1 MINEKGTKGGG
12 HMKNEKPFKRK
23 KKIRTLLLK
32 ITLLFVILL
41 GLLIALYPFYVDS
54 LNGLIDQKRI
64 EQAQKKSVEET
75 ASLQQKMAMEN
86 ERLRKN
92 GLNPGSDPFN
102 DEKNGESVQ
111 AELIGSINI
120 PKINI
125 HLPLYDETTT
135 DVLEIGAGVLQG
147 TSFPTGGKSTHS
159 VISAHSGL
167 PNRLFFTDLEEMKI
181 GDQFILTVLDKKLAY
196 QVENIEVVTPDDTSS
211 LSIQEDR
218 DLVTLLTCT
227 PYMVNS
233 HRLLVTGYRIPYN
246 ESVKVSEIKGNQ
258 WRILR
263 YVLILIGVIVATLF
277 LIYLV
282 YRLIYHHQLSQKTF
296 DFSFIVRN
304 ISELPVTGST
314 FRLMQKGRLVFREGE
329 PIESTSNQFGK
340 VEFKQLPGGQY
351 QLVDVS
357 HNNVKIKFGVKK
369 KKESAMLFISRRKRV
384 KQLIVD
390 NRKFIVE

>member
-1 MINEKGTKGGG
+1 
-12 HMKNEKPFKRK
+12 MKNKKPAQRK
-23 KKIRTLLLK
+23 QNISNLFFK
-32 ITLLFVILL
+32 ITLLFLILI

-64 EQAQKKSVEET
+64 EQVQKKSVEET
-75 ASLQQKMAMEN
+75 AALQQKMATEN
-86 ERLRKN
+86 ERLQKN
-92 GLNPGSDPFN
+92 GLNPGTDPFK
-102 DEKNGESVQ
+102 DAEQVEGMQ

-125 HLPLYDETTT
+125 NLPLYDETNT

-167 PNRLFFTDLEEMKI
+167 PNRLFFTDLEELKI
-181 GDQFILTVLDKKLAY
+181 GDQFILTVLGEKLAY
-196 QVENIEVVTPDDTSS
+196 QVDEIEVVMPDDTSS
-211 LSIQEDR
+211 LTIQEGR

-227 PYMVNS
+227 PYMINS

-246 ESVKVSEIKGNQ
+246 EAVQATESKGNQ

-263 YVLILIGVIVATLF
+263 YVLILISVLVATLV

-282 YRLIYHHQLSQKTF
+282 YRLVYHHQLSKRIF
-296 DFSFIVRN
+296 NFSFTVLSM
-304 ISELPVTGST
+304 SELPITETT

-329 PIESTSNQFGK
+329 PVEATSDQFGR

-351 QLVDVS
+351 QLVDVTHS
-357 HNNVKIKFGVKK
+357 DVRIKFGVKK
-369 KKESAMLFISRRKRV
+369 KKESTMLFISRRKKV
-384 KQLIVD
+384 KQLVIGK
-390 NRKFIVE
+390 RKFIVE

>member
-1 MINEKGTKGGG
+1 
-12 HMKNEKPFKRK
+12 MKNEKPTQRK
-23 KKIRTLLLK
+23 QNIKKLLLK
-32 ITLLFVILL
+32 ITMLLLILV

-75 ASLQQKMAMEN
+75 NALQQKMTAEN
-86 ERLRKN
+86 ERLQKN
-92 GLNPGSDPFN
+92 GLNPGADPFK
-102 DEKNGESVQ
+102 DEKKVESTQ

-125 HLPLYDETTT
+125 NLPLYDETTT

-167 PNRLFFTDLEEMKI
+167 PNRLFFTDLEELKI

-196 QVENIEVVTPDDTSS
+196 QVDAIEVVMPDDTSS
-211 LSIQEDR
+211 LTIQEGR

-246 ESVKVSEIKGNQ
+246 EAVQATESKGNQ
-258 WRILR
+258 WRVLR
-263 YVLILIGVIVATLF
+263 YVLILVGVLVATLA
-277 LIYLV
+277 LIYLA
-282 YRLIYHHQLSQKTF
+282 YRLVYHHQLSKKIF
-296 DFSFIVRN
+296 DFSFTVLDT
-304 ISELPVTGST
+304 SEAPITETT

-329 PIESTSNQFGK
+329 PVEATSDPFGR

-357 HNNVKIKFGVKK
+357 HNDGRIKFGVKK

-384 KQLIVD
+384 KQLAIGK
-390 NRKFIVE
+390 RKFIVE